1 MSKSKQGFW
10 SRLVATF
17 KGGKKLET
25 IPNDKAAEAVEA
37 PVVKGAVGNTLEL
50 VAPITGNLI
59 SLSEIPDPV
68 FSQGMMGKGFGIE
81 PTEGKVVSPVNGK
94 VISVFPTKH
103 AVTLQAD
110 NGTEI
115 LIHFGLDTTLLK
127 GEGFTSH
134 VTDGQ
139 AVKAGD
145 ILLTVDIEAIRDKVP
160 SLSTPVVFPSLKEG
174 QEVVI
179 EQQGKITLGEKGR
192 IIIK

>member
-1 MSKSKQGFW
+1 MNTSKQGFW
-10 SRLVATF
+10 SRLVAAF
-17 KGGKKLET
+17 KGEKQADTTNKSNVEMT
-25 IPNDKAAEAVEA
+25 AA
-37 PVVKGAVGNTLEL
+37 KGVTGDTLKL
-50 VAPITGNLI
+50 VAPITGKLI

-68 FSQGMMGKGFGIE
+68 FSQGMMGTGFGIE

-103 AVTLQAD
+103 AVTLQAED
-110 NGTEI
+110 GTEI

-134 VTDGQ
+134 VADGQ

-145 ILLTVDIEAIRDKVP
+145 MLLTVDIEAIKDKVP

-174 QEVVI
+174 
-179 EQQGKITLGEKGR
+179 KK
-192 IIIK
+192 IIISKNGNVTCGEEDRIEIK

>member
-1 MSKSKQGFW
+1 MNTSKQGFW
-10 SRLVATF
+10 SRLVAAF
-17 KGGKKLET
+17 KG
-25 IPNDKAAEAVEA
+25 DKQADTTNKSNVEMAAA
-37 PVVKGAVGNTLEL
+37 KGVTGDTLKL

-68 FSQGMMGKGFGIE
+68 FSQGMMGTGFGIE

-110 NGTEI
+110 DGTEI

-134 VTDGQ
+134 VADGQ

-145 ILLTVDIEAIRDKVP
+145 VLLTVDIEAIKDKVP

-174 QEVVI
+174 KEIIISKNGNV
-179 EQQGKITLGEKGR
+179 TCGEKDR
-192 IIIK
+192 IEIK